1 MKTCIEYVIE
11 ILYIGGVAK
20 TNSFYGK
27 PNKTAQVTTA
37 ICSGSESTL
46 NDCDIERVP
55 AENGRDVAGAI
66 QAAGVTCTTA
76 TVDNPGSSTGGLSSN
91 GGAAGI
97 GVVAVF
103 LVIAVIVVIV

>member
-1 MKTCIEYVIE
+1 M
-11 ILYIGGVAK
+11 AK

-46 NDCDIERVP
+46 NDCEIEHVP
-55 AENGRDVAGAI
+55 VENGRDVAAAI
-66 QAAGVTCTTA
+66 QAAGVMCTIT
-76 TVDNPGSSTGGLSSN
+76 TVDTPGGSTGLSGN
-91 GGAAGI
+91 GGAIGI
-97 GVVAVF
+97 GIVAVF